1 MIKLFKWYMK
11 LSFIFFVTPT
21 EKKYLW
27 LTFTLFRHFSS
38 LVTGIPT
45 FFYWQLTREN
55 ACLIDFPFSFSFLL
69 LLARISTKHSW
80 IEKAI
85 PCQTFPGFN
94 SFCQSRDWH
103 CFYCVSKNLSR
114 ESFFARFASS
124 FSHLCYVRL
133 TYLLDMFTW
142 PSLPISY
149 NLLV

>member
-1 MIKLFKWYMK
+1 VIKLFKWYMK

-94 SFCQSRDWH
+94 SFLSVKGLTLFLL
-103 CFYCVSKNLSR
+103 CFQKPLQR
-114 ESFFARFASS
+114 IIFRSFCIIIFTSLLRQ
-124 FSHLCYVRL
+124 
-133 TYLLDMFTW
+133 TYLSIRHVHLTF
-142 PSLPISY
+142 SSY
-149 NLLV
+149 FI